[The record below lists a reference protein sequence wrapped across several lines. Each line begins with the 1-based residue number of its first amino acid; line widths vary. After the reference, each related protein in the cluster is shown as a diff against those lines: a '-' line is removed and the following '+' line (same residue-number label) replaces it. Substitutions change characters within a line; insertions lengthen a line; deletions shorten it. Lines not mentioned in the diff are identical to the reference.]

1 MLEREE
7 LHDVKKSAASELL
20 AAADY
25 ELLRGGEEKIVLL
38 NCFTQI
44 QKIFN

>member
-7 LHDVKKSAASELL
+7 IHDSKKAATAEAL
-20 AAADY
+20 ACADY

-38 NCFTQI
+38 KCFTGI
-44 QKIFN
+44 QKIIH

>member
-7 LHDVKKSAASELL
+7 LHDTKKSSASELL
-20 AAADY
+20 AAADF
-25 ELLRGGEEKIVLL
+25 ELLKGGEEKIVLL

-44 QKIFN
+44 QKTLN